1 MAFVDVASLREEL
14 RTVVQEVLTDNFAT
28 IGTTLQEDMTQELR
42 RFFERNGP
50 NDRGWLMS
58 AREPAH
64 RAVDLPEPRHSLG
77 SDAAQIAHHWLPFIS
92 RDDDWVTDAFEIAG
106 DGHHTGQE
114 QPAEGAEHPRAPAS
128 LRANTRAVTA
138 VSRMRAKSRA
148 RKQVH
153 PVEGAG
159 TKSVETSDVS
169 DQVFEGAIAAGG
181 QDGEVREE
189 SGKLDMGTQESLNCT
204 ASSSKKLVS
213 TSTPKKDCGRS
224 MSSHS
229 GDTTGISKG
238 LPGQRSNTHSLA
250 NDYYLPPLARMIFYF
265 NGNAPKSVVGGAL
278 LGFARSPYFE
288 YVTSF
293 LVIVNAITIGIQTDI
308 EARDYK
314 SGSTP
319 QHFLIIEYMFVCIFT
334 FELALRLYVYRCDFW
349 LMKGN
354 HYNIMDFVLVSLQ
367 LLEVALDPMPQN
379 ISFLRVFRIFRLLRV
394 VRLVRILRHIRE
406 LRTLI
411 VSIMT
416 SLRSLLWTM
425 VLLLLIIYMFS
436 LYFTELVKDH
446 LHKNESP
453 SNSEELEDLK
463 KYFGGVGISML
474 YMFECLFGGQDWD
487 VFLQPLRLAFGDVMV
502 FPFLLYISFSE
513 LAILNVVTGV
523 FVDNVL
529 VCAKKDQDI
538 FLLNNVREL
547 FQQIGG
553 VTCEMDW
560 RMFENLLHTP
570 QMKEAFKA
578 INVDPSEARGLFKLL
593 DMDNSG
599 VVNAEEF
606 LCGCMKLRGPAKALD
621 LAILN
626 REIRR
631 METSLMKQR

>member
-28 IGTTLQEDMTQELR
+28 IGTTLQEDLHQELC
-42 RFFERNGP
+42 RFFERSGRHGHGTWMSEDGP
-50 NDRGWLMS
+50 APRRGS
-58 AREPAH
+58 Q
-64 RAVDLPEPRHSLG
+64 S
-77 SDAAQIAHHWLPFIS
+77 SDDAQLSHHWLPFIS
-92 RDDDWVTDAFEIAG
+92 RDDEWVTDSLEIAE
-106 DGHHTGQE
+106 DGEHTE
-114 QPAEGAEHPRAPAS
+114 KPKEGATPVTP
-128 LRANTRAVTA
+128 LRVNTRAINA

-153 PVEGAG
+153 PIEGAG
-159 TKSVETSDVS
+159 NKSAEASDVS
-169 DQVFEGAIAAGG
+169 ERVFEGAIAVGC
-181 QDGEVREE
+181 QDGEVQVRED
-189 SGKLDMGTQESLNCT
+189 SGNADIEAPDSMSVAAGSSRKTAGT
-204 ASSSKKLVS
+204 VS
-213 TSTPKKDCGRS
+213 PKKDSVRGTSKGSSGRRS
-224 MSSHS
+224 PR
-229 GDTTGISKG
+229 GISQQG
-238 LPGQRSNTHSLA
+238 SNTASLA
-250 NDYYLPPLARMIFYF
+250 NEYYLPPLARMVFYF
-265 NGNAPKSVVGGAL
+265 NGNAPKRVVGGAL

-293 LVIVNAITIGIQTDI
+293 LVIVNAITIGVQTDI
-308 EARDYK
+308 EARNYQSSDA
-314 SGSTP
+314 P
-319 QHFLIIEYMFVCIFT
+319 QHYLIIEYMFVCIFT
-334 FELALRLYVYRCDFW
+334 LELALRLYVYRCDFW

-367 LLEVALDPMPQN
+367 LLEIALEPLPQH

-416 SLRSLLWTM
+416 SLRSLIWTI

-446 LHKNESP
+446 LAKNENP
-453 SNSEELEDLK
+453 SNVKEFEELR

-487 VFLQPLRLAFGDVMV
+487 VFLQPLRHAFGDVMV
-502 FPFLLYISFSE
+502 FPFLLYISFAE

-631 METSLMKQR
+631 MEAALVKQH

>member
-14 RTVVQEVLTDNFAT
+14 RTVVQEVMTDNFAT
-28 IGTTLQEDMTQELR
+28 IGTTLQEDMHQELR

-50 NDRGWLMS
+50 NDHGMLMP
-58 AREPAH
+58 AHEPAH
-64 RAVDLPEPRHSLG
+64 RAVEHRHSVA
-77 SDAAQIAHHWLPFIS
+77 SDAAQISHHWLPFIS
-92 RDDDWVTDAFEIAG
+92 RDDDWVTDSFEIAG
-106 DGHHTGQE
+106 DSKHTEQE
-114 QPAEGAEHPRAPAS
+114 QPVEGAEHPRKPAS
-128 LRANTRAVTA
+128 LQANTRAITA
-138 VSRMRAKSRA
+138 INRMRATSRA

-153 PVEGAG
+153 PIEGAG
-159 TKSVETSDVS
+159 NKDIETSDVS
-169 DQVFEGAIAAGG
+169 E

-189 SGKLDMGTQESLNCT
+189 PGKLDIGAQESLNGT
-204 ASSSKKLVS
+204 AGSSQKLVS
-213 TSTPKKDCGRS
+213 TLSSKKDCDRS
-224 MSSHS
+224 VSDRS
-229 GDTTGISKG
+229 GGTGGPKG
-238 LPGQRSNTHSLA
+238 LPGNSSNTQSLA
-250 NDYYLPPLARMIFYF
+250 NEYYLPPLARMVFYF
-265 NGNAPKSVVGGAL
+265 NGNAPKRVVGGAL

-334 FELALRLYVYRCDFW
+334 LELALRLYVYRCDFW

-367 LLEVALDPMPQN
+367 LLEVALDPLPQN

-416 SLRSLLWTM
+416 SLRSLLWTI
-425 VLLLLIIYMFS
+425 VLLMLIIYMFS

-446 LHKNESP
+446 LAKNENP
-453 SNSEELEDLK
+453 SNHEEFEDLK

-502 FPFLLYISFSE
+502 FPFLLYISFAE

-631 METSLMKQR
+631 MEASLVKQR